1 MFLMS
6 NTFSFFVPNNVDVSL
21 IKILGYWW
29 SMIGN
34 MAWYMTLV
42 WILTFVHICYCNFS
56 FSVIFGLLFSSCMFC
71 FLQLKSKD
79 LFGLRRCFRL
89 SQVTWRV
96 SWTNTLSYNYSICF
110 FLSFWSNYSFYYGSF
125 PYQCGACSFI
135 ECETWFF
142 FFTYFIFS
150 VIVLDLDIPLQW
162 IKMSW

>member
-1 MFLMS
+1 
-6 NTFSFFVPNNVDVSL
+6 
-21 IKILGYWW
+21 
-29 SMIGN
+29 

-42 WILTFVHICYCNFS
+42 WILTFVHKCYCNFS

-79 LFGLRRCFRL
+79 LFGLRRWFRL

-96 SWTNTLSYNYSICF
+96 SWTNTPSYNYFDVLHSVVLKQLF
-110 FLSFWSNYSFYYGSF
+110 FLLWLFPLSVWCMLFYWMWDM
-125 PYQCGACSFI
+125 I
-135 ECETWFF
+135 FF
-142 FFTYFIFS
+142 FIYFIF